1 MRMRK
6 SGLNVAPAVLVP
18 SLPWT
23 PRRLFEQVVQIIDLA
38 KLAALLGFKD
48 VPAPAEYA
56 QLRPGTRLLLIGLSC
71 WIVLVAAVT
80 LVAVTSVEMSTISF
94 PTWFSARTSAAQ
106 VPQARVRAGYEN
118 IVQRPLFS
126 RSRQAAMVATVEA
139 PVAPAPVQ
147 LDQNFSLKGV
157 FINGANA
164 KAFLT
169 TSQQPL
175 GTWVKSNEELGGWKV
190 VSIKPDQ
197 VILDNQNKRLVIPL
211 SVNGGTK

>member
-6 SGLNVAPAVLVP
+6 SALDVAPAVVMP
-18 SLPWT
+18 SLASAL
-23 PRRLFEQVVQIIDLA
+23 RRLFEKAVQIPDLP

-48 VPAPAEYA
+48 VPGPAEYA
-56 QLRPGTRLLLIGLSC
+56 QLRPATRLLLIGLSG

-94 PTWFSARTSAAQ
+94 PTWFSAGTVAR
-106 VPQARVRAGYEN
+106 VPQARARVGYEN

-126 RSRQAAMVATVEA
+126 RSRQAAMVAKAEA
-139 PVAPAPVQ
+139 PAPPAPVQ

-157 FINGANA
+157 FINGAKA

-175 GTWVKSNEELGGWKV
+175 GTWVGRNEELGGWKV
-190 VSIKPDQ
+190 VSVKPDQ
-197 VILDNQNKRLVIPL
+197 VILDNQNQRLVIPL
-211 SVNGGTK
+211 SINGGPK

>member
-1 MRMRK
+1 MRMRN
-6 SGLNVAPAVLVP
+6 SSALNVAPAVLVP
-18 SLPWT
+18 ALPST
-23 PRRLFEQVVQIIDLA
+23 PRRLFEQVVQILDLP

-48 VPAPAEYA
+48 VPGTAEYA
-56 QLRPGTRLLLIGLSC
+56 QLRPATRLLLIGLSC

-80 LVAVTSVEMSTISF
+80 LVAVTSAEMSTISF
-94 PTWFSARTSAAQ
+94 PTWFSAGTSAAQ
-106 VPQARVRAGYEN
+106 VPQARARRYEN

-126 RSRQAAMVATVEA
+126 RSRQAAMVATAEA
-139 PVAPAPVQ
+139 PAPPAPVQ

-157 FINGANA
+157 FINGAKA

-169 TSQQPL
+169 TSGQPL
-175 GTWVKSNEELGGWKV
+175 GTWVNNNEELGGWRV

-211 SVNGGTK
+211 SINGGTK